1 MQNNLKKNEKT
12 SLFRNSPL
20 QNEEGFLLVI
30 TMLILVVLTLI
41 GISATNLSRIELQ
54 IAGNDR
60 LHKETFY
67 RADGGTEVGAHL
79 LEENIACPVG
89 FSGSL
94 PKTIDSVQILTDL
107 RFWANET
114 APADPYPDDA
124 VGKRYIRYNADFT
137 TPPIDTVPHTNIHF
151 FGNSSLTTGNAIQML
166 AGYEG
171 VGYGA
176 ATGGGQLVTNVDSQ
190 HRGVNNSL
198 SSIRLNWRHIIGQEG
213 VCQY

>member
-1 MQNNLKKNEKT
+1 MTLPAKCGPMGNED
-12 SLFRNSPL
+12 
-20 QNEEGFLLVI
+20 GFLLVI

-67 RADGGTEVGAHL
+67 QADGGTEVGSHL
-79 LEENIACPVG
+79 LEENISCPAG

-94 PKTIDSVQILTDL
+94 PKTIDSTHILSDL
-107 RFWANET
+107 KFWSNET
-114 APADPYPDDA
+114 EPGAPYPDDA
-124 VGKRYIRYNADFT
+124 AGKRHIRYNADFNVVAN
-137 TPPIDTVPHTNIHF
+137 DALPHTNIHF
-151 FGNSSLTTGNAIQML
+151 FGNSSLSTGNAIQML

-190 HRGVNNSL
+190 HRGVGNSM
-198 SSIRLNWRHIIGQEG
+198 SIIRINWRHIIGHEG
-213 VCQY
+213 TCIY